1 MEAQG
6 SSSGVSLKAELSK
19 SNLAL
24 KRPSPSA
31 SDCEDISADVTAK
44 RLRIQA
50 EANLQSLPSRV
61 LQRILTFCGLE
72 ELTSLGLSCR
82 RLSMASLS
90 FLMTPA
96 STRTIFPF
104 LLSTEAITASELT
117 QREEDVLYVLSK
129 PFTVTPN
136 MGVKAKFVKLGLALK
151 KLTCLMPTVDRIEFL
166 CLLLSRLDFKV
177 IQDGHMVQNK
187 LVFSWIGALL
197 HTFVLGWADKE
208 CQKASSLLVMN
219 MRERGELST
228 LLDED
233 YELGDYPELEI
244 FYRQYWVLV
253 FRREVR
259 AEGQVWLDSL
269 LQQTSA
275 GNNKM
280 VARVLLIMS
289 SPANEDIDHVSFG
302 IHWTDH
308 LEAVPATLNVANNRY
323 RKLIHLLQLVRSGSL
338 SGRFNKILQ
347 SIFTTAGSWLPESVG
362 SVLLLLGD
370 HVAAQYLH
378 FLSRGCEDCL
388 QPFVSTAMVGLA
400 VMTVR

>member
-1 MEAQG
+1 MEIQG
-6 SSSGVSLKAELSK
+6 SSSGISLKAELSK
-19 SNLAL
+19 TNLAL

-31 SDCEDISADVTAK
+31 SDCEDISADVTPK

-50 EANLQSLPSRV
+50 EANLLSLPGRV

-82 RLSMASLS
+82 RLNMTCLS
-90 FLMTPA
+90 FLKTPA
-96 STRTIFPF
+96 STRTIFPS
-104 LLSTEAITASELT
+104 LLSTEAISAII
-117 QREEDVLYVLSK
+117 
-129 PFTVTPN
+129 
-136 MGVKAKFVKLGLALK
+136 ALK
-151 KLTCLMPTVDRIEFL
+151 KLTSLMPTVYRIEFL
-166 CLLLSRLDFKV
+166 STLLSRLELIIDFE
-177 IQDGHMVQNK
+177 IE
-187 LVFSWIGALL
+187 LVFSWMGALL

-208 CQKASSLLVMN
+208 CQKASSLLVKN
-219 MRERGELST
+219 MREKGELST

-233 YELGDYPELEI
+233 YELGDCPELEI
-244 FYRQYWVLV
+244 FYRLYWVHV
-253 FRREVR
+253 FLRESR
-259 AEGQVWLDSL
+259 AEKQVWFESL
-269 LQQTSA
+269 LWQTSA
-275 GNNKM
+275 GNSKM

-289 SPANEDIDHVSFG
+289 SPANESSG
-302 IHWTDH
+302 IQWTDH
-308 LEAVPATLNVANNRY
+308 TEAVPATLNVANSRY

-400 VMTVR
+400 VMTIR

>member
-1 MEAQG
+1 
-6 SSSGVSLKAELSK
+6 
-19 SNLAL
+19 
-24 KRPSPSA
+24 
-31 SDCEDISADVTAK
+31 
-44 RLRIQA
+44 
-50 EANLQSLPSRV
+50 
-61 LQRILTFCGLE
+61 
-72 ELTSLGLSCR
+72 
-82 RLSMASLS
+82 MASLS

-129 PFTVTPN
+129 PFIVTPN
-136 MGVKAKFVKLGLALK
+136 MGVKAKFVELGLALK

-166 CLLLSRLDFKV
+166 FALISRLDFE
-177 IQDGHMVQNK
+177 DGQIE
-187 LVFSWIGALL
+187 LAFSWMGALF

-208 CQKASSLLVMN
+208 CREASSLLVMN
-219 MRERGELST
+219 MREKGELST

-233 YELGDYPELEI
+233 YDPGDCPELEI
-244 FYRQYWVLV
+244 LYRQYWVNV
-253 FRREVR
+253 FLRESR
-259 AEGQVWLDSL
+259 AEEQVLFESL
-269 LQQTSA
+269 LWQTSA